1 MKKNAHRIN
10 PLRLNQ
16 FLKVLLMF
24 KFICILVLASS
35 LQAFS
40 KGYGQTRINV
50 NFQNMPLKKALKEI
64 EKKSDYRFLYND
76 DMLLKNDMPASLN
89 TKDASLEEVMKI
101 VLSNTNLSYTL
112 GDNNLVILTEKG
124 KAMAPGTVS
133 GKVTDDEGLPLPGV
147 TVKVKGTNVSAQT
160 DLQGRYTLNIPDN
173 NTGGVVLVF
182 SFVGYASQEITV
194 TGNSLINVQLKAASN
209 SLNEVIVVGYGT
221 QKKENLTGSVAVVN
235 LKDANKR
242 VTPDVARALQGQ
254 VAGVQVNGSGV
265 PGEGVSIRIRG
276 VSSLNSNNPLFIIDG
291 VPTFEPFDFPNT
303 DIESLQVI
311 KDASAGAI
319 YGFRGANGV
328 VIITTKKGKNGPMK
342 INYNGYAGFQ
352 KNPKTLSVTDRVG
365 YQKIVNAA
373 ETNIGL
379 SLAPGNDPSSSK
391 FISNVNT
398 DWQKSGFR
406 TGYTQSHDLGLSGGN
421 DNMSYNVA
429 FDYFNQTGT
438 TVSGPS
444 YTRYNLSG
452 NIQGKKGIVSFGT
465 KFAYTEGDYN
475 NLAYPHLHGTGNQI
489 VDLVTAIPTM
499 PIYDPNRVGGYG
511 GVDQN
516 TQRAI
521 SLNII
526 GVNNLLNSTGQRN
539 RMMASA
545 WMEVDI
551 LKNLKYR
558 ISGSYDRNDF
568 RNTYFDPI
576 YDLGWFYPNT
586 TAYYSDAR
594 GNYYT
599 QLIENTLSYKLNVKK
614 HNFEILAGTAY
625 QKNATSNLTGVALNL
640 PQPYLFSLDNVNNPA
655 NKTAY
660 SNSFITKF
668 YSPIFARINYNYDD
682 RYLLTF
688 NYRRDGSSQLT
699 QQHRYGNFPGA
710 SIGWNINKEKF
721 IHLPEAITQLK
732 LKAGY
737 GILGNINA
745 LSNPY
750 PYQTIV
756 NGNASYVFGNTL
768 ATGTTQTQVFD
779 QTNKWEGKKT
789 TNIGLDLSLF
799 HDQLAFSSEYYIN
812 KITGVLLGVPIPP
825 SVGAINTPLVNAAS
839 FTNKGIEFTI
849 TYRSRDTGPFNYTIS
864 ANASTVKNKVTSLGN
879 GGNPIYGA
887 YSKTAVGGEVGQ
899 LYAFKTEGIF
909 KDAADVAAHA
919 TQTGAAPG
927 DVKFVDTN
935 KDGLI
940 NDADRVYLGS
950 AIPKLYYGFNF
961 SANYKNFDASVFI
974 QGNYGSKIAN
984 GVYQALMTGQ
994 YTNAST
1000 DELNFWT
1007 PNNTNTNVPRPI
1019 IGDPN
1024 ANNRNS
1030 DRFIQSG
1037 SYARLQTAQLG
1048 YTLPVSVLNRTHV
1061 FRSVRIYLSGQNLY
1075 TITKYKGYDPDF
1087 INDGTI
1093 NRGFDYGSFPNPR
1106 TLLVGLQV
1114 GL

>member
-16 FLKVLLMF
+16 FLKVLLMC
-24 KFICILVLASS
+24 KFILILVLVSS

-40 KGYGQTRINV
+40 KGYGQTKINV
-50 NFQNMPLKKALKEI
+50 NFQNVSLKKALKEI

-76 DMLLKNDMPASLN
+76 DMLLKNDVQASLN
-89 TKDASLEEVMKI
+89 TKDASLEEVMKT
-101 VLSNTNLSYTL
+101 VLSNTNLSYSL
-112 GDNNLVILTEKG
+112 SDNNLVILTEKG
-124 KAMAPGTVS
+124 KEFAANTVT
-133 GKVTDDEGLPLPGV
+133 GKVTDETGLPIPGV
-147 TVKVKGTNVSAQT
+147 TVRVKGTDVSTQT
-160 DLQGRYTLNIPDN
+160 DVQGRYMINVPDAN
-173 NTGGVVLVF
+173 AANAVLVF
-182 SFVGYASQEITV
+182 TFIGYTTQEV
-194 TGNSLINVQLKAASN
+194 PAGGNSSLNIQLKPASN

-221 QKKENLTGSVAVVN
+221 QKKENLTGSVTVVN
-235 LKDANKR
+235 LKDATKR
-242 VTPDVARALQGQ
+242 TTPDVARALQGQ

-276 VSSLNSNNPLFIIDG
+276 VSSLINNNPLYIIDG
-291 VPTFEPFDFPNT
+291 VPTMEPFDFPPS

-328 VIITTKKGKNGPMK
+328 IIITTKKGKSGAMK

-365 YQKIVNAA
+365 YQQIANAA
-373 ETNIGL
+373 ETNAGL

-398 DWQKSGFR
+398 NWQKSGFQ
-406 TGYTQSHDLGLSGGN
+406 TGHTQSHDLGLSGGN
-421 DNMSYNVA
+421 ENMSYNVA
-429 FDYFNQTGT
+429 LDYFNQTGT

-516 TQRAI
+516 SQRAI

-539 RMMASA
+539 RMLASA
-545 WMEVDI
+545 WMEVEI
-551 LKNLKYR
+551 IKNLKYR
-558 ISGSYDRNDF
+558 LSASYDRNDF
-568 RNTYFDPI
+568 KNTYFDPI

-599 QLIENTLSYKLNVKK
+599 ALVENTLSYKFNIKK
-614 HNFEILAGTAY
+614 HNVELLAGTAY
-625 QKNATSNLTGVALNL
+625 QKDKNDNLTGIAYNL
-640 PQPYLFSLDNVNNPA
+640 PQPYLFAFDNVSNTA
-655 NKTAY
+655 DKTVFGN
-660 SNSFITKF
+660 SNERKF
-668 YSPIFARINYNYDD
+668 YSPIFGRVNYNYDD
-682 RYLLTF
+682 RYLLTA
-688 NYRRDGSSQLT
+688 NYRRDGTSQLPAYN
-699 QQHRYGNFPGA
+699 RFGNFAGV
-710 SIGWNINKEKF
+710 SVGWNINKEKF
-721 IHLPEAITQLK
+721 LHLPETISQLK

-737 GILGNINA
+737 GTLGNVNA
-745 LSNPY
+745 LAFY
-750 PYQTIV
+750 PYQAVV
-756 NGNASYVFGNTL
+756 NANASYVFGSTL
-768 ATGTTQTQVFD
+768 ASGATQTQVFD
-779 QTNKWEGKKT
+779 QTNKWEQKRT

-799 HDQLAFSSEYYIN
+799 HDQLSFSSEYYVN
-812 KITGVLLGVPIPP
+812 KIIGILLPVPIPV

-839 FTNKGIEFTI
+839 FTNKGIEFTV
-849 TYRSRDTGPFNYTIS
+849 TYRSKDSGPFNYTIS
-864 ANASTVKNKVTSLGN
+864 ANASTVKNKVLSLGN

-887 YSKTAVGGEVGQ
+887 YSKTAVGGEVGE

-909 KDAADVAAHA
+909 KNAADVAAHA

-935 KDGLI
+935 KDGII

-961 SANYKNFDASVFI
+961 SASYKSLDASIFI

-984 GVYQALMTGQ
+984 GVYQSLMTGQ

-1000 DELNFWT
+1000 DELNYWT
-1007 PNNTNTNVPRPI
+1007 PSNTNTNIPRPI

-1048 YTLPVSVLNRTHV
+1048 YTLPTGLLNRTHV

-1075 TITKYKGYDPDF
+1075 TITKYKGFDPDF

>member
-1 MKKNAHRIN
+1 MKKNAHRVN
-10 PLRLNQ
+10 QARLNQ
-16 FLKVLLMF
+16 FLKIFFMC
-24 KFICILVLASS
+24 KFILALVIVSS
-35 LQAFS
+35 LQSFA
-40 KGYGQTRINV
+40 KGYGQSIINV
-50 NFQNMPLKKALKEI
+50 NFENVTLKKAFKEI

-76 DMLLKNDMPASLN
+76 DVLAKNAMPASLN
-89 TKDASLEEVMKI
+89 VTNASLDQAMAA
-101 VLSNTNLSYTL
+101 LLANTNLTYKLS
-112 GDNNLVILTEKG
+112 DNNLVILSEKG
-124 KAMAPGTVS
+124 GTVS
-133 GKVTDDEGLPLPGV
+133 VLTVVGKVTDESDLPMPGV
-147 TVKVKGTNVSAQT
+147 TIKVKGTNVAAQT
-160 DLQGRYTLNIPDN
+160 DVQGRYILNIPDAN
-173 NTGGVVLVF
+173 ASNVVLVF
-182 SFVGYASQEITV
+182 SFVGFTTQETPLN
-194 TGNSLINVQLKAASN
+194 GSSSLNIQLKAASN

-221 QKKENLTGSVAVVN
+221 QKKENLTGSVTVVN
-235 LKDANKR
+235 MKDVNKR
-242 VTPDVARALQGQ
+242 ATPDIARALQGQ

-276 VSSLNSNNPLFIIDG
+276 VSSLINNNPLYIIDG
-291 VPTFEPFDFPNT
+291 VPTMEPFDFPST
-303 DIESLQVI
+303 DIENMQVI

-328 VIITTKKGKNGPMK
+328 IIITTKKGKNGSLK

-365 YQKIVNAA
+365 YQKIADAA
-373 ETNIGL
+373 ETNAGL
-379 SLAPGNDPSSSK
+379 SLAPGNDPTSAK

-398 DWQKSGFR
+398 DWQKSAFK

-429 FDYFNQTGT
+429 LDYYNQTGT

-499 PIYDPNRVGGYG
+499 PIYDANRVGGYG

-539 RMMASA
+539 RMVASA
-545 WMEVDI
+545 WMEVEI
-551 LKNLKYR
+551 IKNLKYR
-558 ISGSYDRNDF
+558 LSASYDRNDF
-568 RNTYFDPI
+568 KNTYFDPI

-586 TAYYSDAR
+586 SAYYSDAR

-599 QLIENTLSYKLNVKK
+599 ALVENTLSYKFHVNK
-614 HNFEILAGTAY
+614 HNVELLAGTAY
-625 QKNATSNLTGVALNL
+625 QKDKNDNLTGIAYNL
-640 PQPYLFSLDNVNNPA
+640 PQPYLFSFDNVSNTA
-655 NKTAY
+655 DKTVFGN
-660 SNSFITKF
+660 SNERKF
-668 YSPIFARINYNYDD
+668 YSPIFGRVNYNYDD
-682 RYLLTF
+682 RYLLTA
-688 NYRRDGSSQLT
+688 NYRRDGTSQLPVDN
-699 QQHRYGNFPGA
+699 RYGNFAGV
-710 SIGWNINKEKF
+710 SVGWNIAKEKF
-721 IHLPEAITQLK
+721 LHLPDAITQLK

-737 GILGNINA
+737 GTLGNVNA
-745 LSNPY
+745 LAFY
-750 PYQTIV
+750 PYQAVV
-756 NGNASYVFGNTL
+756 NANASYVFGNTL
-768 ATGTTQTQVFD
+768 ASGATQTQVFD
-779 QTNKWEGKKT
+779 QTNKWEQKRT

-799 HDQLAFSSEYYIN
+799 HDQLGFSSEYYVN
-812 KITGVLLGVPIPP
+812 KIVGILLPVPIPV

-839 FTNKGIEFTI
+839 FTNKGIEFTV
-849 TYRSRDTGPFNYTIS
+849 TYRSKDSGPFNYQIS
-864 ANASTVKNKVTSLGN
+864 ANASTVKNKVLSLGN

-887 YSKTAVGGEVGQ
+887 YSKTAVGGEVGE

-935 KDGLI
+935 KDGVI

-961 SANYKNFDASVFI
+961 SANYKNLDASIAI

-1007 PNNTNTNVPRPI
+1007 PTNTNTNVPRPI

-1030 DRFIQSG
+1030 DRFIQSA

-1048 YTLPVSVLNRTHV
+1048 YTIPTSLLNRTHV
-1061 FRSVRIYLSGQNLY
+1061 FRSFRIYLSGQNLY
-1075 TITKYKGYDPDF
+1075 TITKYKGLDPDF

>member
-1 MKKNAHRIN
+1 MKKNAHRGN
-10 PLRLNQ
+10 PPRLNQ

-24 KFICILVLASS
+24 KFICILVLVSS

-40 KGYGQTRINV
+40 KGYGQTKINV
-50 NFQNMPLKKALKEI
+50 NFQNVSLKKALKEI

-89 TKDASLEEVMKI
+89 TKDASLDEVMHA
-101 VLSNTNLSYTL
+101 VLSNTNLSYSL
-112 GDNNLVILTEKG
+112 SENNLVILTEKG
-124 KAMAPGTVS
+124 KAMAPGTIN
-133 GKVTDDEGLPLPGV
+133 GKVTDDGGLPMPGV
-147 TVKVKGTNVSAQT
+147 TVKIKGTNVSTQT
-160 DLQGRYTLNIPDN
+160 DTQGRYTLNTADAN
-173 NTGGVVLVF
+173 ADGVVLVF
-182 SFVGYASQEITV
+182 SFIGYASQEV
-194 TGNSLINVQLKAASN
+194 SVSGNSLINVQLKAASN

-221 QKKENLTGSVAVVN
+221 QKKENLTGSVTVVN
-235 LKDANKR
+235 LKDASKR

-291 VPTFEPFDFPNT
+291 VPTFEPFDFPTT
-303 DIESLQVI
+303 DIESMQVI

-342 INYNGYAGFQ
+342 INYNGYAGYQ
-352 KNPKTLSVTDRVG
+352 KNPKTMSVTDRVG
-365 YQKIVNAA
+365 YQQIANAA
-373 ETNIGL
+373 ETNAGL
-379 SLAPGNDPSSSK
+379 SLAPGNDPSSGK

-499 PIYDPNRVGGYG
+499 PIYDANRVGGYG

-539 RMMASA
+539 RMLASA
-545 WMEVDI
+545 WMEVEFI
-551 LKNLKYR
+551 KNLKYR

-599 QLIENTLSYKLNVKK
+599 QLIENTLSYKLNVNK

-625 QKNATSNLTGVALNL
+625 QKNANSNLTGVALNL
-640 PQPYLFSLDNVNNPA
+640 PQPYLFALDNVSDPA

-660 SNSFITKF
+660 SNNTGTKF
-668 YSPIFARINYNYDD
+668 YSPIFARLNYNYDD

-699 QQHRYGNFPGA
+699 PKYRYGNFPGA
-710 SIGWNINKEKF
+710 SIGWNIHKEKF
-721 IHLPEAITQLK
+721 LHLPEVITQLK

-768 ATGTTQTQVFD
+768 APGTTQTQVFD

-789 TNIGLDLSLF
+789 TNIGVDVSLF

-839 FTNKGIEFTI
+839 FTNKGIEFTV
-849 TYRSRDTGPFNYTIS
+849 TYRSKDTGPFNYTIS

-927 DVKFVDTN
+927 DVKFVDTDHN
-935 KDGLI
+935 GLI
-940 NDADRVYLGS
+940 NDNDRVYLGS

-961 SANYKNFDASVFI
+961 SANYKSLDASIFI

-994 YTNAST
+994 YGNQST
-1000 DELNFWT
+1000 DELNYWT
-1007 PNNTNTNVPRPI
+1007 PTNTNTNVPRPI

-1024 ANNRNS
+1024 ANGRNS
-1030 DRFIQSG
+1030 DRFIQSA

-1048 YTLPVSVLNRTHV
+1048 YTVPSALLNRTHV

>member
-133 GKVTDDEGLPLPGV
+133 GKVTDEADLPMPGV

-182 SFVGYASQEITV
+182 SFVGYVSQEITV

-328 VIITTKKGKNGPMK
+328 VIITTKRGKNGPMK

-373 ETNIGL
+373 ETNAGL

-640 PQPYLFSLDNVNNPA
+640 PQPYLFSLDNVSNPA

-839 FTNKGIEFTI
+839 FTNKGIEFTV

-887 YSKTAVGGEVGQ
+887 YSKTAVAGEVGE

-909 KDAADVAAHA
+909 KNAAEVAAHA

-927 DVKFVDTN
+927 DVKFVDTDHN
-935 KDGLI
+935 GII
-940 NDADRVYLGS
+940 NDDDRVYLGS

-961 SANYKNFDASVFI
+961 SANYKNIDASIFI

-994 YTNAST
+994 YGNQST
-1000 DELNFWT
+1000 DELNYWT
-1007 PNNTNTNVPRPI
+1007 PSNTNTNVPRPI

-1024 ANNRNS
+1024 ANGRNS
-1030 DRFIQSG
+1030 DRFIQSA

-1048 YTLPVSVLNRTHV
+1048 YTLPAALLNRTHI
-1061 FRSVRIYLSGQNLY
+1061 FRSVRVYLSGQNLY

-1106 TLLVGLQV
+1106 TLLVGLQI